1 MDGNIASADALLAA
15 VSDIVKAVDA
25 NTLAVRE
32 LREEVAEDAGA
43 IVSAVTSAGNAA
55 YQPYGAVGLP
65 NLIDGIYCTSEVA
78 SHELRDIRV
87 MLEQQLD
94 SDGIKGTF

>member
-1 MDGNIASADALLAA
+1 MDEKQLHDDVDLAA
-15 VSDIVKAVDA
+15 ILKAIDA

-43 IVSAVTSAGNAA
+43 IVSAITSASNAA

-65 NLIDGIYCTSEVA
+65 NLIDGIYCKSVTA

-87 MLEQQLD
+87 MLEQALD
-94 SDGIKGTF
+94 GEVE